1 MLKTSNKRISIIS
14 IGAVFVLFA
23 AACRLSTLSTPVI
36 IEPGAWMWNE
46 RFFNLPPSIHVYEGT
61 SQGAGGQNFRAWRVD
76 VDFSDRT
83 LKAQPFVTDSPSG
96 RESPSTQAQHVGALV
111 AVNGGYFD
119 MDGVPAKTYSLVMR
133 DGRVLCPNVNRVRR
147 GRREYFVARSAFG
160 ITRNHKFDIS
170 WIVHDGDRVLAL
182 KRPFSQV
189 VGEGETP
196 VVENAREWKVQN
208 AIGGGPR
215 LLENGR
221 ENITYNEEVFFGSGF
236 PSDENYSRCAVGYKP
251 NGTMVFLVT
260 DRMDPRISAGLT
272 LHGTAQTLLQLGC
285 KDAMNLD
292 GGGSET
298 LVVNGRVLNQP
309 SDGQERPTTSIF
321 AILRDAAPPPAPV
334 MKPASASK
342 LKSSRAQQR

>member
-1 MLKTSNKRISIIS
+1 MWREQLFDLPSSI
-14 IGAVFVLFA
+14 
-23 AACRLSTLSTPVI
+23 R
-36 IEPGAWMWNE
+36 
-46 RFFNLPPSIHVYEGT
+46 VYEGT
-61 SQGAGGQNFRAWRVD
+61 ARAAGGQAFRAWRVD

-83 LKAQPFVTDSPSG
+83 LKAQPFLADDPSG
-96 RESPSTQAQHVGALV
+96 RALPSVQAQRVDALV

-119 MDGVPAKTYSLVMR
+119 MDSVPAKTYSLVMR
-133 DGRVLCPNVNRVRR
+133 DGQVLCSNVNRVRR
-147 GRREYFVARSAFG
+147 GRRTYFVARSAFG
-160 ITRNHKFDIS
+160 VTQNHKFDIS
-170 WIVHDGDRVLAL
+170 WIVHDGDKVLAL
-182 KRPFSQV
+182 KQPFSQT
-189 VGEGETP
+189 VGEAETP

-221 ENITYNEEVFFGSGF
+221 ESITYDEEVFFGSGF
-236 PSDENYSRCAVGYKP
+236 PSEQNYSRCAVGYKP

-309 SDGQERPTTSIF
+309 SDGQ
-321 AILRDAAPPPAPV
+321 
-334 MKPASASK
+334 
-342 LKSSRAQQR
+342 

>member
-1 MLKTSNKRISIIS
+1 MLKTSNRLIP
-14 IGAVFVLFA
+14 IGATLILFA
-23 AACRLSTLSTPVI
+23 AFCRLSILAAPVI
-36 IEPGAWMWNE
+36 IEPGAWTWRE
-46 RFFNLPPSIHVYEGT
+46 QRFDLPPSIHVYEGT
-61 SQGAGGQNFRAWRVD
+61 SRAAGGQMFRAWRVD
-76 VDFSDRT
+76 VDFSDRA
-83 LKAQPFVTDSPSG
+83 LQAQPFLADDPSG
-96 RESPSTQAQHVGALV
+96 RELPSVQAQRIEALV

-119 MDGVPAKTYSLVMR
+119 MDGVPAKTYSLVLR
-133 DGRVLCPNVNRVRR
+133 DDQVLCPNINRVKR

-160 ITRNHKFDIS
+160 ITANHKFDIA

-182 KRPFSQV
+182 KQPLSQILKA
-189 VGEGETP
+189 GETP
-196 VVENAREWKVQN
+196 VIENAREWKVEN

-221 ENITYNEEVFFGSGF
+221 ERITYDEEVFFGAGF
-236 PSDENYSRCAVGYKP
+236 PSGQNYSRCAVGTKP

-260 DRMDPRISAGLT
+260 DRSDPRVSAGLT

-298 LVVNGRVLNQP
+298 LVVKGRVLNQP

-321 AILRDAAPPPAPV
+321 AITSVAANAQSSPARNLPPDPN
-334 MKPASASK
+334 
-342 LKSSRAQQR
+342 